1 MLRVSL
7 LFTFL
12 VVAFSAS
19 LFAED
24 KPKTVAEKLI
34 GKWKLVKSGEELPE
48 GVAATLELM
57 KEGKV
62 KLNITFMGKTQL
74 IDGTYRL
81 EDGEKLKVVMK
92 VEEME
97 KTQIMKIEK
106 LTEDELITIDEKN
119 KKDEFKRV
127 KEEKKEDKK

>member
-1 MLRVSL
+1 MLRVNL
-7 LFTFL
+7 MFTFL

-57 KEGKV
+57 KAGKYLRGLFPASAIILHFHHLGIV
-62 KLNITFMGKTQL
+62 FQNI
-74 IDGTYRL
+74 
-81 EDGEKLKVVMK
+81 GEA
-92 VEEME
+92 
-97 KTQIMKIEK
+97 
-106 LTEDELITIDEKN
+106 N
-119 KKDEFKRV
+119 RS
-127 KEEKKEDKK
+127 